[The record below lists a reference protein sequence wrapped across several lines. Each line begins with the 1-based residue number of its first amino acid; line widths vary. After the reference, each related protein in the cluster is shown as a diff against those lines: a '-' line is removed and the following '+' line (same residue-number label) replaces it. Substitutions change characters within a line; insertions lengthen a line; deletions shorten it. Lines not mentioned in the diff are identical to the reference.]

1 MKTRVSGHTFT
12 IIVSPK
18 LQLFF
23 FFYLSFKFIIH
34 LNGRR
39 RGHAQIKTKEIVINL
54 RLGLVVA
61 SRCRGRAQIKTSE
74 IECPPCLLAVML
86 LGNLR

>member
-1 MKTRVSGHTFT
+1 MAV
-12 IIVSPK
+12 VA
-18 LQLFF
+18 
-23 FFYLSFKFIIH
+23 
-34 LNGRR
+34 R

-54 RLGLVVA
+54 RLGPVVA
-61 SRCRGRAQIKTSE
+61 SRRRGRAQIKTSK

>member
-23 FFYLSFKFIIH
+23 FYLSFKFIIH
-34 LNGRR
+34 LNGHRR
-39 RGHAQIKTKEIVINL
+39 EHAQIKTKEIVINL